1 MNTITSCKTSWS
13 DITVRDFL
21 RIRDIEGLQMA
32 SVEEK
37 NMRVAALLA
46 GIEYSVLEQMPLQE
60 VRNIMDNTDFLFT
73 QPGRVKAR
81 RKYEVNGRVYELFR
95 DPSEMTVAQYIDYE
109 AIGREGFSKMPAELL
124 SIFLV
129 PRGHQ
134 YNDGYDKEQQIEDML
149 DLGVEEA
156 LGICDFFTKRLL
168 SSIDKARTLLPLMIK
183 VQRMIAPKKDK
194 EILKALEVQTRL
206 ILDELKDMSGLI
218 ASGR

>member
-1 MNTITSCKTSWS
+1 MEVKTKWE
-13 DITVRDFL
+13 DVTVRDFI
-21 RIRDIEGLQMA
+21 RIREIDELQMA
-32 SVEEK
+32 SPEEK
-37 NMRVAALLA
+37 DMRVAALLA
-46 GIEYSVLEQMPLQE
+46 GISYEELEQMPLRD
-60 VRNIMDNTDFLFT
+60 VREIMDSLSFLFEE
-73 QPGRVKAR
+73 PGRAKAR
-81 RKYEVNGRVYELFR
+81 RKYEVNGRVYELFK

-124 SIFLV
+124 SVFLI

-156 LGICDFFTKRLL
+156 LGICDFFTRRLL

-194 EILKALEVQTRL
+194 EILKALEIQTRL
-206 ILDELKDMSGLI
+206 MLDELKDMSGLI
-218 ASGR
+218 VSGR

>member
-1 MNTITSCKTSWS
+1 MEVKTKWE
-13 DITVRDFL
+13 DVTVRDFI
-21 RIRDIEGLQMA
+21 RIREIDELQMA
-32 SVEEK
+32 SPEEK
-37 NMRVAALLA
+37 DMRVAALLA
-46 GIEYSVLEQMPLQE
+46 GISYEELEQLPLRD
-60 VRNIMDNTDFLFT
+60 VREIMDSLSFLFE
-73 QPGRVKAR
+73 QPGRAKAR
-81 RKYEVNGRVYELFR
+81 RKYEVNGRVYELFK

-124 SIFLV
+124 SVFLI

-156 LGICDFFTKRLL
+156 LGVCDFFTRRLL

-194 EILKALEVQTRL
+194 EILKALEIQTRL
-206 ILDELKDMSGLI
+206 MLDELKDMSGLI
-218 ASGR
+218 VSGR